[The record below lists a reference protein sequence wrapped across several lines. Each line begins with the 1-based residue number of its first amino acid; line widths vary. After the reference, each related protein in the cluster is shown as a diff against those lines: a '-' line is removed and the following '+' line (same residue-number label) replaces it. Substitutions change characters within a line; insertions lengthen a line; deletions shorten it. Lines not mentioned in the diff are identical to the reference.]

1 MRSHTKTP
9 LTPEQKE
16 LLATKI
22 LAMDHTATP
31 TGTIAQKLQISQNMV
46 KSIRRSDHYRALLD
60 DAIQYSKKVFQHA
73 VLRDVPPKLKKAL
86 NFAEQ
91 IMDDPTQSTP
101 DRLKAADMLVK
112 ASGRTLAIDTGTGE
126 EKQDTAVHIHL
137 PNFSKEK
144 EV

>member
-1 MRSHTKTP
+1 MRLQTKAP
-9 LTPEQKE
+9 LTSEQKE

-31 TGTIAQKLQISQNMV
+31 TGTIAQKLKITQGMV
-46 KSIRRSDHYRALLD
+46 KSIRRSEFYRSLLD

-73 VLRDVPPKLKKAL
+73 VLRDVPPKLRKAL

-91 IMDDPTQSTP
+91 VMEDPSQSTS

-126 EKQDTAVHIHL
+126 EQQDPTVHIHL
-137 PNFSKEK
+137 PNFSQGKE
-144 EV
+144 